1 MVFFNF
7 FCYFFGIF
15 FHASGKNGTEGQ
27 FLVSL
32 FRSLFLPILAWNEAT
47 MVFFNF
53 LNFLAICLEF
63 SITHRVGTERNG
75 TIIFI
80 SLFLIFFQP
89 ILAWNELIMVFL
101 IFLIFWIFCYFF
113 WNFLLHIRQER
124 NGTIIFIFSLSQ
136 PIPTYFGLKWGSNG
150 IFLIFWIFLLFF
162 FGIFYYTS
170 GTERNDNFIFSLSQ
184 PFQAYFGLK
193 WSHNDIF

>member
-1 MVFFNF
+1 M
-7 FCYFFGIF
+7 FGIF
-15 FHASGKNGTEGQ
+15 NY
-27 FLVSL
+27 
-32 FRSLFLPILAWNEAT
+32 AW
-47 MVFFNF
+47 
-53 LNFLAICLEF
+53 
-63 SITHRVGTERNG
+63 VGTERNG

-101 IFLIFWIFCYFF
+101 IFWIFCYFF
-113 WNFLLHIRQER
+113 WNFLLHIGQER

-136 PIPTYFGLKWGSNG
+136 PLPTYFGLKWGSNR

-170 GTERNDNFIFSLSQ
+170 GTERNDNFYFLSFPTFSSLFWLKMKPQWYFLIFEFFCLFLELSIT
-184 PFQAYFGLK
+184 PRVRMERKDNFYFLSFSVFSNLFWLK
-193 WSHNDIF
+193 MKP